1 MFKKGSRSLGD
12 EIFLITAIVFI
23 PLSIALVFMTFA
35 NVRSAI
41 HRDKNNL
48 VATARTYSAVVDRE
62 INSISTTLQALSIS
76 SRTSEGPTQRLY
88 DEFVQLSKWQGV
100 DFLLRD
106 ASGDTTM
113 STRVPFGNTISTSRN
128 FEIIDAEAR
137 KTGRPQVSNAFIGVI
152 TRSPTIQIV
161 EAVQSEPNRR
171 YVIAASLDSRYLSD
185 LIKKFPRENEYTIS
199 LVDRKGV
206 FIASEPNY
214 GQLMRDTV
222 SVVWRNRS
230 ASEGI
235 FEGEGILG
243 YSILSGYATSA
254 LSDWMLIVT
263 APKSLIYR
271 EVLNNLLQTILAII
285 MALGTTIYIA
295 FYVGK
300 RSRSSASALLLSAQ
314 NLKDGEPIVWTDNDV
329 LEFDKVGRALLNAAS
344 ELRAREQRNSEML
357 LELSHRTKNLLAVI
371 QSMAKQAAK
380 SATSVEKFGIEF
392 SDRLFALSRCHD
404 LLIASEWQSVCLS
417 SLVQSQ
423 VIPVIGEQVKQIKIN
438 GPVILL
444 SSAAAQ
450 TFAIALHE
458 LTTNSIKYGALG
470 TEDGSVEISWDVSD
484 QTLNFK
490 WDEKT
495 QNDSTKLLDKQGFG
509 TVVLLRTTP
518 AGLSGTSM
526 QEIFKGGYLWQV
538 SAPLSAISAE
548 QVTA

>member
-1 MFKKGSRSLGD
+1 
-12 EIFLITAIVFI
+12 
-23 PLSIALVFMTFA
+23 
-35 NVRSAI
+35 
-41 HRDKNNL
+41 
-48 VATARTYSAVVDRE
+48 
-62 INSISTTLQALSIS
+62 
-76 SRTSEGPTQRLY
+76 
-88 DEFVQLSKWQGV
+88 
-100 DFLLRD
+100 
-106 ASGDTTM
+106 M
-113 STRVPFGNTISTSRN
+113 S
-128 FEIIDAEAR
+128 
-137 KTGRPQVSNAFIGVI
+137 
-152 TRSPTIQIV
+152 
-161 EAVQSEPNRR
+161 
-171 YVIAASLDSRYLSD
+171 
-185 LIKKFPRENEYTIS
+185 
-199 LVDRKGV
+199 
-206 FIASEPNY
+206 
-214 GQLMRDTV
+214 DTV

-295 FYVGK
+295 WYVGN

-380 SATSVEKFGIEF
+380 SATSVEKFSIEF

-495 QNDSTKLLDKQGFG
+495 QNDSARLLDKQGFG

-538 SAPLSAISAE
+538 SAPLRAISAE
-548 QVTA
+548 QVAA